1 MLGPARDLE
10 PRSFAVFQECF
21 VHQYFA
27 RTRYKAQGC
36 IICFVMVS
44 NVPVVRVHVG
54 EVVAGA
60 FKIAQYQS

>member
-1 MLGPARDLE
+1 
-10 PRSFAVFQECF
+10 
-21 VHQYFA
+21 
-27 RTRYKAQGC
+27 
-36 IICFVMVS
+36 VMVS